1 MLDEDKIIEKLERI
15 EALFAGATTDGEK
28 TAAANALERI
38 QTKLQNIQKSDPPV
52 EYKFSMDNQWSKKL
66 FIALLRRYGLKPYR
80 YKRQRRTTVMVKIP
94 VSFVNETLWPEFK
107 ELDETLTTYLE
118 SITSRI
124 ISESIFKDSSETI
137 IEETKHLT

>member
-1 MLDEDKIIEKLERI
+1 MLDEDKIIEKLARI